1 MNSYQNNNDKNLV
14 LENIQIFE
22 KILKLEISNDYSNTS
37 VSGGGLDEYIEKNIV
52 YFVPILRIIED
63 KYGKKPL
70 YSNADNNLRKLFCD
84 RFIKEINNF
93 KKNNFS
99 ETTNANNKILV
110 SKNIKPSKPLSLKS
124 HIKLLGRVPKKV
136 ISMFEK
142 LGVKSLEDLI
152 NYFPRRHRDFNDVKK
167 VKDLIPGEVQTV
179 VLKVWEAKTARFRNR
194 VNATIGILGDDS
206 GNVKV
211 QWFGRSWLV
220 NQLKPGVQVI
230 ISGKVN
236 IFRGTLLF
244 SGNFEY
250 EIIGNNESNDRSDL
264 THVGRFV
271 PVYPLS
277 GQIHQRSIRT
287 LVRKALN
294 MMSDNVEDYLPAEI
308 VNKANLIELKN
319 AIKQYHYPETLEDY
333 NNARKRIV
341 FDEFFMHQCAWLL
354 KRKEY
359 NELKNSY
366 KIRVSWDFIDSF
378 FQSLSFTPTQ
388 SQLDVIR
395 EIAKDLNNTVPMAR
409 LLQGEVG
416 SGKTLV
422 AVVSALAVI
431 ESNYKSAIM
440 APTEILA
447 EQHYISTLEMFDS
460 VIKISPFHSKL
471 KIKGLSKEIS
481 IGLFL
486 GSMPEKIK
494 QEMRKSIK
502 EGVYDFLIGTH
513 TLIQDNIKIPD
524 LGLSIIDE
532 QHRFGVLQRAAIKSG
547 EKYYPHSLTMS
558 ATPIPRTLALT
569 AYGDLDLSEI
579 NEMPFGERNV
589 KTKLISPDRIK
600 AAYNHLKNEIDKGRQ
615 VIVICPLIEESEKLN
630 SSSAEKVY
638 SNLQNTIFPKYNI
651 GLLHGRLNLDLKEEV
666 MKNFRNGDINILVST
681 TVIEVGVDVP
691 NASVMMIQSADRFGL
706 SQLHQLRGRVGRGKY
721 EGYCILV
728 SDNEN
733 EHTQER
739 LKIFER
745 MSSGIELANED
756 LKIRG
761 EGDITHTRQSGVPL
775 FKVADL
781 IQDKE
786 TQELS
791 RKMAEY
797 YVIDNFDEFTKN
809 NLLFKKVQMI
819 KEQMEG
825 KLN

>member
-1 MNSYQNNNDKNLV
+1 MNSYQNNHDKSLI

-22 KILKLEISNDYSNTS
+22 RILKLEISNNYSNTS

-52 YFVPILRIIED
+52 YLIPILRNIED

-70 YSNADNNLRKLFCD
+70 YSSADNKLRKLFCD
-84 RFIKEINNF
+84 RFIKEIDNL
-93 KKNNFS
+93 KKNNSFS
-99 ETTNANNKILV
+99 SKKTNNTLSV
-110 SKNIKPSKPLSLKS
+110 SKNINTKKTLSLKS
-124 HIKLLGRVPKKV
+124 DIKSLGRVSKKI

-142 LGVKSLEDLI
+142 LGIKTLEDLI
-152 NYFPRRHRDFNDVKK
+152 NYFPKRHRDFNDVKK
-167 VKDLIPGEVQTV
+167 VQDLIPGEVQTV
-179 VLKVWEAKTARFRNR
+179 VLKVWEAKTARYRNG
-194 VNATIGILGDDS
+194 VNATIGILGDDT

-236 IFRGTLLF
+236 VFRGTLLF
-244 SGNFEY
+244 SSNFEY
-250 EIIGNNESNDRSDL
+250 EIIGNNKFNDQSDL

-287 LVRKALN
+287 LVRKAVNL
-294 MMSDNVEDYLPAEI
+294 MADSIGDYLPDEI

-319 AIKQYHYPETLEDY
+319 AVKQYHYPETLEDY

-359 NELKNSY
+359 NEIKKAY
-366 KIRVSWDFIDSF
+366 KIRVSWNFIDSF
-378 FQSLSFTPTQ
+378 FQSLSFTPTK
-388 SQLDVIR
+388 SQLGVIR
-395 EIAKDLNNTVPMAR
+395 EIAKDLNHNVPMAR

-431 ESNYKSAIM
+431 NANYKSAIM

-471 KIKGLSKEIS
+471 KIKRLSKEIS

-494 QEMRKSIK
+494 QDMRESIK
-502 EGVYDFLIGTH
+502 NGVYDFLIGTH
-513 TLIQDNIKIPD
+513 TLIQDNIRIPN

-532 QHRFGVLQRAAIKSG
+532 QHRFGVLQRAAIKSS

-589 KTKLISPDRIK
+589 KTKLISPDKIK
-600 AAYNHLKNEIDKGRQ
+600 AAYNHLKNEIEKGRQ

-630 SSSAEKVY
+630 SSSAEEEY
-638 SNLQNTIFPKYNI
+638 ANLKNIIFPDYNI
-651 GLLHGRLNLDLKEEV
+651 GLLHGRLNLDLKEDV
-666 MKNFRNGDINILVST
+666 MKKFRNGDIDLLVST

-728 SDNEN
+728 SGNEN
-733 EHTQER
+733 EDTIER

-745 MSSGIELANED
+745 MSSGFELANED

-761 EGDITHTRQSGVPL
+761 EGDITHTRQSGIPL

-797 YVIDNFDEFTKN
+797 YVVNNFDEFTKN
-809 NLLFKKVQMI
+809 NLLFKKVKII

>member
-1 MNSYQNNNDKNLV
+1 MNSYQNNHDKNL
-14 LENIQIFE
+14 IFE
-22 KILKLEISNDYSNTS
+22 NLTIFERILNLEISNDYSNTS

-52 YFVPILRIIED
+52 YFVPIIRILED
-63 KYGKKPL
+63 KFGKRPL
-70 YSNADNNLRKLFCD
+70 YSNANNKLRKLFCD
-84 RFIKEINNF
+84 RFIKEIDNF
-93 KKNNFS
+93 KKNKLTETKITNNQS
-99 ETTNANNKILV
+99 LTKRTTNTNKELT
-110 SKNIKPSKPLSLKS
+110 LKS
-124 HIKLLGRVPKKV
+124 DIKLLGRVSKK
-136 ISMFEK
+136 ILSMFEK
-142 LGVKSLEDLI
+142 LQVKDLEDLI

-167 VKDLIPGEVQTV
+167 VQDLIPGEVQTV
-179 VLKVWEAKTARFRNR
+179 VLKVWEAKTARYRNG
-194 VNATIGILGDDS
+194 VNATIGILGDDT

-250 EIIGNNESNDRSDL
+250 EIIGNNEFNDQSDL

-271 PVYPLS
+271 PVYPLA
-277 GQIHQRSIRT
+277 GQIHQRSLRS
-287 LVRKALN
+287 LVRKAVNL
-294 MMSDNVEDYLPAEI
+294 MGDSVEDYLPKEI
-308 VNKANLIELKN
+308 IDKANLIELKK

-333 NNARKRIV
+333 NSARKRIV
-341 FDEFFMHQCAWLL
+341 FDEFFIHQCAWLL

-447 EQHYISTLEMFDS
+447 EQHYISTLEMFDN
-460 VIKISPFHSKL
+460 VTKITPFHSKL

-494 QEMRKSIK
+494 HEMKESIN

-532 QHRFGVLQRAAIKSG
+532 QHRFGVLQRAAIKST

-600 AAYNHLKNEIDKGRQ
+600 AAYNHLNNEIHKGRQ
-615 VIVICPLIEESEKLN
+615 AIVICPLIEESEKLN
-630 SSSAEKVY
+630 SSSAEEVY
-638 SNLQNTIFPKYNI
+638 SNLQNNIFPDYNI
-651 GLLHGRLNLDLKEEV
+651 GLLHGRLNLNLKEEV
-666 MKNFRNGDINILVST
+666 MKKFRNADIDILVST

-691 NASVMMIQSADRFGL
+691 NASVIMIQSADRFGL

-721 EGYCILV
+721 EGFCILV
-728 SDNEN
+728 SGNQN
-733 EHTQER
+733 EHTKER

-745 MSSGIELANED
+745 MSSGFELANED

-781 IQDKE
+781 IRDKD

-797 YVIDNFDEFTKN
+797 YVVDNFDRFNKN
-809 NLLFKKVQMI
+809 KLLVKKVKII